1 MKTKCKWWI
10 LALTIILP
18 LSCTTPSQ
26 LGYLRDMEYNVP
38 MMAQPAPELRLKV
51 DDRLSIQVF
60 ADEPELAAPFNTILL
75 KRIKETTGTSLLGT
89 TYGVDANGDID
100 FPVLGAVHVEGKTLR
115 EVKQELENQIIQR
128 GYIKD
133 PMVKVELE
141 NFTITVLGET
151 GQRVLE
157 VQSNCINILEA
168 LSYTGGTN
176 QNSKIPDVMV
186 VRTENGKRTAYTV
199 NLQSKSLYE
208 SPAFWLQ
215 QNDVLYVKPR
225 GVRLSSGGD
234 LFLKIFAPTVSAL
247 SAIAYMLLWTSR

>member
-1 MKTKCKWWI
+1 M
-10 LALTIILP
+10 IILSI
-18 LSCTTPSQ
+18 SCTTPSQ
-26 LGYLRDMEYNVP
+26 LGYLRDLEYNVP
-38 MMAQPAPELRLKV
+38 MVAQPAPELRLKV

-60 ADEPELAAPFNTILL
+60 ADEPELASPFNTILL
-75 KRIKETTGTSLLGT
+75 QRIKETTGTSLRGT
-89 TYGVDANGDID
+89 TYGVDAAGNID

-115 EVKQELENQIIQR
+115 EVKEELEGQIIQH
-128 GYIKD
+128 GYIKK

-141 NFTITVLGET
+141 NFTVTVLGET
-151 GQRVLE
+151 GQRVLN
-157 VQSNCINILEA
+157 VNSNSINILEA

-186 VRTENGKRTAYTV
+186 VRTENGQRTAYTV
-199 NLQSKSLYE
+199 NLQSKSLYD

-234 LFLKIFAPTVSAL
+234 LFLKIFSPAISAIT
-247 SAIAYMLLWTSR
+247 AIAYMLLWTSR